1 MSIRNSSDNRPV
13 SARLALI
20 WTNLQTAAVLFFLIA
35 PVLAMIPL
43 SFNAGSY
50 FSYPM
55 TAYSLRWYEKA
66 LTEPDW
72 QRAFLNSLGIGA
84 MATVLATVLGTLAAL
99 GLSRPTFPWRWL
111 IMPLLISPMIIPVVV
126 VAVGFYLVFAPLGL
140 TNSYAGVVLAH
151 AALGTP
157 FVVITVT
164 ASLLSFDR
172 NLMRAAA
179 GLGAAPAVAFRRVML
194 PLVSP
199 GVATGAIFAFATS
212 FDEVVVILFIG
223 GPAQRTVPRQMWSG
237 IRDAIDP
244 SILAIATLLTVFAVA
259 LFLFSLKLR
268 KVVEGFAFKLEARLE
283 QTAVFVTTLVAA
295 ALSTSLSCCGTRNP

>member
-1 MSIRNSSDNRPV
+1 MLITKSADNRPL

-20 WTNLQTAAVLFFLIA
+20 WTNWQTGVVLAFLIA
-35 PVLAMIPL
+35 PVLAIIPL

-55 TAYSLRWYEKA
+55 SGYSLRWYEKA
-66 LTEPDW
+66 LLDPDW

-84 MATVLATVLGTLAAL
+84 MATLVATILGTLAAL
-99 GLSRPTFPWRWL
+99 GLSRPSFPWRSV

-172 NLMRAAA
+172 NLLRAAA
-179 GLGAAPAVAFRRVML
+179 GLGAASWTAFRRVTL
-194 PLVSP
+194 PLVLP

-237 IRDAIDP
+237 IREAIDP
-244 SILAIATLLTVFAVA
+244 SILAIATLLTVFAIA
-259 LFLFSLKLR
+259 LFVTINWLWGR
-268 KVVEGFAFKLEARLE
+268 
-283 QTAVFVTTLVAA
+283 TAAQSSPNV
-295 ALSTSLSCCGTRNP
+295 

>member
-1 MSIRNSSDNRPV
+1 MLITKSADNRPL

-20 WTNLQTAAVLFFLIA
+20 WTNWQTGVVLAFLIA
-35 PVLAMIPL
+35 PVLAIIPL

-55 TAYSLRWYEKA
+55 SGYSLRWYEKA
-66 LTEPDW
+66 LLDPDW

-84 MATVLATVLGTLAAL
+84 MATLVATILGTLAAL
-99 GLSRPTFPWRWL
+99 GLSRPSFPWRSV

-172 NLMRAAA
+172 NLLRAAA
-179 GLGAAPAVAFRRVML
+179 GLGAASWTAFRRVTL

-237 IRDAIDP
+237 IREAIDP
-244 SILAIATLLTVFAVA
+244 SILAIATLLTVLAIA
-259 LFLFSLKLR
+259 LFVTINWLWGR
-268 KVVEGFAFKLEARLE
+268 
-283 QTAVFVTTLVAA
+283 TAAQSSPNV
-295 ALSTSLSCCGTRNP
+295 

>member
-1 MSIRNSSDNRPV
+1 MLITKSADNRPL

-20 WTNLQTAAVLFFLIA
+20 WTNWQTGVVLAFLIA
-35 PVLAMIPL
+35 PVLAIIPL

-55 TAYSLRWYEKA
+55 SGYSLRWYEKA
-66 LTEPDW
+66 LLDPDW

-84 MATVLATVLGTLAAL
+84 MATLVATILGTLAAL
-99 GLSRPTFPWRWL
+99 GLSRPSFPWRSV

-172 NLMRAAA
+172 NLLRAAA
-179 GLGAAPAVAFRRVML
+179 GLGAASWTAFRRVTL

-237 IRDAIDP
+237 IREAIDP
-244 SILAIATLLTVFAVA
+244 SILAIATLLTVFAIA
-259 LFLFSLKLR
+259 LFVTINWLR
-268 KVVEGFAFKLEARLE
+268 GR
-283 QTAVFVTTLVAA
+283 TAA
-295 ALSTSLSCCGTRNP
+295 

>member
-1 MSIRNSSDNRPV
+1 MSATQTADNRPL
-13 SARLALI
+13 STRIALV
-20 WTNLQTAAVLFFLIA
+20 WTNWQTGIVLAFLIA
-35 PVLAMIPL
+35 PVLAIIPL

-55 TAYSLRWYEKA
+55 TGFSLRWYEKA
-66 LTEPDW
+66 LLNPDW

-84 MATVLATVLGTLAAL
+84 MATLIATVLGTLAAL
-99 GLSRPTFPWRWL
+99 GLSRSSFPWRSV

-126 VAVGFYLVFAPLGL
+126 VAVGFYMVFAPLGL
-140 TNSYAGVVLAH
+140 TDSYAGVVLAH

-172 NLMRAAA
+172 NLVRAAA
-179 GLGAAPAVAFRRVML
+179 GLGAPPWVAFRRVTL
-194 PLVSP
+194 PLISP
-199 GVATGAIFAFATS
+199 AVATGAIFAFATS

-237 IRDAIDP
+237 IREAIDP
-244 SILAIATLLTVFAVA
+244 SILAVATLLTIFAIA
-259 LFLFSLKLR
+259 LFVTLNWLR
-268 KVVEGFAFKLEARLE
+268 SRN
-283 QTAVFVTTLVAA
+283 TAAQ
-295 ALSTSLSCCGTRNP
+295 GRPGG

>member
-1 MSIRNSSDNRPV
+1 MLISKSADNRPL

-20 WTNLQTAAVLFFLIA
+20 WTNWQTGVVLAFLIA
-35 PVLAMIPL
+35 PVLAIIPL

-55 TAYSLRWYEKA
+55 SGYSLRWYEKA
-66 LTEPDW
+66 LLDPDW

-84 MATVLATVLGTLAAL
+84 MATLVATILGTLAAL
-99 GLSRPTFPWRWL
+99 GLSRPSFPWRSV

-172 NLMRAAA
+172 NLLRAAA
-179 GLGAAPAVAFRRVML
+179 GLGAASWTAFRRVTL
-194 PLVSP
+194 PLVLP

-237 IRDAIDP
+237 IREAIDP
-244 SILAIATLLTVFAVA
+244 SILAIATLLTVFAIA
-259 LFLFSLKLR
+259 LFVTINWLWGR
-268 KVVEGFAFKLEARLE
+268 
-283 QTAVFVTTLVAA
+283 TAAQSSPNV
-295 ALSTSLSCCGTRNP
+295 

>member
-1 MSIRNSSDNRPV
+1 MLISKSADNRPL

-20 WTNLQTAAVLFFLIA
+20 WTNWQTGVVLAFLIA
-35 PVLAMIPL
+35 PVLAIIPL

-55 TAYSLRWYEKA
+55 SGYSLRWYEKA
-66 LTEPDW
+66 LLDPDW

-84 MATVLATVLGTLAAL
+84 MATLVATILGTLAAL
-99 GLSRPTFPWRWL
+99 GLSRASFPWRSV

-140 TNSYAGVVLAH
+140 TNSYVGVVLAH

-172 NLMRAAA
+172 NLLRAAA
-179 GLGAAPAVAFRRVML
+179 GLGAASWTAFRRVTL

-237 IRDAIDP
+237 IREAIDP
-244 SILAIATLLTVFAVA
+244 SILAIATLLTVFAIA
-259 LFLFSLKLR
+259 LFVTINWLWGR
-268 KVVEGFAFKLEARLE
+268 
-283 QTAVFVTTLVAA
+283 TAAQSSPNV
-295 ALSTSLSCCGTRNP
+295 

>member
-1 MSIRNSSDNRPV
+1 MAYVIKTADNRPL
-13 SARLALI
+13 SARLALV
-20 WTNLQTAAVLFFLIA
+20 WTNWQTGIVLTFLIA
-35 PVLAMIPL
+35 PVLAIIPL

-55 TAYSLRWYEKA
+55 SGFSLRWYEKA
-66 LTEPDW
+66 LLNPDW

-84 MATVLATVLGTLAAL
+84 MATLIATVLGTLAAL
-99 GLSRPTFPWRWL
+99 GLSRPNFPWRSM

-126 VAVGFYLVFAPLGL
+126 VAVGFYMVFAPLGL
-140 TNSYAGVVLAH
+140 TDSYVGVVLAH

-172 NLMRAAA
+172 NLVRAAA
-179 GLGAAPAVAFRRVML
+179 GLGAPPWTAFRRVTL
-194 PLVSP
+194 PLISP
-199 GVATGAIFAFATS
+199 AVATGAIFAFATS

-237 IRDAIDP
+237 IREAIDP
-244 SILAIATLLTVFAVA
+244 SILAVATLLTVFAIA
-259 LFLFSLKLR
+259 LFVTLNWLR
-268 KVVEGFAFKLEARLE
+268 GR
-283 QTAVFVTTLVAA
+283 AA
-295 ALSTSLSCCGTRNP
+295 AQSSVSL

>member
-1 MSIRNSSDNRPV
+1 MLITKSADNRPL

-20 WTNLQTAAVLFFLIA
+20 WTNWQTGVVLAFLIA
-35 PVLAMIPL
+35 PVLAIIPL

-55 TAYSLRWYEKA
+55 SGYSLRWYEKA
-66 LTEPDW
+66 LLDPDW

-84 MATVLATVLGTLAAL
+84 MATLVATILGTLAAL
-99 GLSRPTFPWRWL
+99 GLSRPSFPWRSV

-172 NLMRAAA
+172 NLLRAAA
-179 GLGAAPAVAFRRVML
+179 GLGAASWTAFRRVTL

-199 GVATGAIFAFATS
+199 GIATGAIFAFATS

-237 IRDAIDP
+237 IREAIDP
-244 SILAIATLLTVFAVA
+244 SILAIATLLTVFAIA
-259 LFLFSLKLR
+259 LFVTINWLWGR
-268 KVVEGFAFKLEARLE
+268 
-283 QTAVFVTTLVAA
+283 TAV
-295 ALSTSLSCCGTRNP
+295 GR

>member
-1 MSIRNSSDNRPV
+1 MLITKSADNRPL

-20 WTNLQTAAVLFFLIA
+20 WTNWQTGVVLAFLIA
-35 PVLAMIPL
+35 PVLAIIPL

-55 TAYSLRWYEKA
+55 SGYSLRWYEKA
-66 LTEPDW
+66 LLDPDW

-84 MATVLATVLGTLAAL
+84 MATLVATILGTLAAL
-99 GLSRPTFPWRWL
+99 GLSRPSFPWRSV

-164 ASLLSFDR
+164 ASLLSFARSARAQSSPRLVSVARDARGTTLALGLVDGVPPRYPAARFAGCRHRR
-172 NLMRAAA
+172 NLRVRHVVRRSGRDSVHRRTRPAHRAA
-179 GLGAAPAVAFRRVML
+179 P
-194 PLVSP
+194 
-199 GVATGAIFAFATS
+199 
-212 FDEVVVILFIG
+212 D
-223 GPAQRTVPRQMWSG
+223 
-237 IRDAIDP
+237 
-244 SILAIATLLTVFAVA
+244 
-259 LFLFSLKLR
+259 
-268 KVVEGFAFKLEARLE
+268 VERH
-283 QTAVFVTTLVAA
+283 
-295 ALSTSLSCCGTRNP
+295 P